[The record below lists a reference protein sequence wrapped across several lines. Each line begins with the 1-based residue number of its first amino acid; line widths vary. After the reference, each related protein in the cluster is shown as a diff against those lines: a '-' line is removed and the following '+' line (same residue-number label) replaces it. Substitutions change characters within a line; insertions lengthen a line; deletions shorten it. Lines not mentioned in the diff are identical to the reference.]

1 MSKYIYMLYL
11 HKKEVVF
18 MDDTSTIYLNLIPY
32 KLIIIMFVFII
43 ILGIF
48 LFTFKKNKK
57 I

>member
-1 MSKYIYMLYL
+1 
-11 HKKEVVF
+11 

-32 KLIIIMFVFII
+32 KLIIIMFVVII

>member
-32 KLIIIMFVFII
+32 KLIIIMFVVII